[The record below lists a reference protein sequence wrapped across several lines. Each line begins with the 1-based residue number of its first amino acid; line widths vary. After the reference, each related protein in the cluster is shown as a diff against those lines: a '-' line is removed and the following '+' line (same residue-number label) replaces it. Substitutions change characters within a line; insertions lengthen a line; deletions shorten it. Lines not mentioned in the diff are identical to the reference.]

1 MLTYLKE
8 VLGRKENVKVLEQI
22 SDGEINIDPKS
33 DIMKQL
39 KIIDLTEKDLGLIR
53 ALKPIVGE
61 HIDDIV
67 DTFYKNLENEPSL
80 TKIIND
86 NSSTERLKKTLRIHI
101 NEMFEGIIDQ
111 KYVDK
116 RLKIAHIHV
125 KIGLGTKWYL
135 GAFQGLLSS
144 HINAIEKHIKDPEE
158 RLASIHAVSKLFSFE
173 QQLVIEAYDEQ
184 VASIQKDYLD
194 KQKELQMSI
203 SNATQNLAAISEET
217 NASFHQ
223 IVNQVG
229 EIVRLANKGAQLS
242 NDTEKQAHA
251 GKEQLNI
258 QLTNMENIQKASM
271 VIAQDTKELLHTSN
285 EMQDVINIIKNVA
298 DQTNLLSLN
307 ASIEAAHA
315 GEAGKG
321 FTIVANEV
329 RKLAEQTKESVVDVG
344 KLLNDVEV
352 KINKLTETLSEIG
365 AVIHIGNDGIVQ
377 TDKQFEEI
385 LSYTIQT
392 KAQNNDIEKELEKF
406 ENTLNELKGAFEQVT
421 YEADRLSNLST
432 E

>member
-1 MLTYLKE
+1 MLTYLKKVFE
-8 VLGRKENVKVLEQI
+8 RKENVKILEQI
-22 SDGEINIDPKS
+22 PDGKINIDPKS

-39 KIIDLTEKDLGLIR
+39 KIIDLTEKDLGVIR

-61 HIDDIV
+61 HINDIV
-67 DTFYKNLENEPSL
+67 DTFYKNLENESSL
-80 TKIIND
+80 TKIVND

-101 NEMFEGIIDQ
+101 NEMFEGVIDQ

-158 RLASIHAVSKLFSFE
+158 RLASIYAVTKLFSFE
-173 QQLVIEAYDEQ
+173 QQLVIEAYDKR
-184 VASIQKDYLD
+184 VASIQQEYLD
-194 KQKELQMSI
+194 KQKELQISV

-223 IVNQVG
+223 IVNQVS
-229 EIVRLANKGAQLS
+229 EIVRLANTGAQLS

-251 GKEQLNI
+251 GKEQLDN

-271 VIAQDTKELLHTSN
+271 VIAQDTKDLLDTSN

-321 FTIVANEV
+321 FTVVANEV
-329 RKLAEQTKESVVDVG
+329 RKLAEQTKESVVIVSS
-344 KLLNDVEV
+344 LLKNIEEKV
-352 KINKLTETLSEIG
+352 NKLTETLGEIG
-365 AVIHIGNDGIVQ
+365 AVIHIGNDGIVK

-392 KAQNNDIEKELEKF
+392 KSQNNDIEKELEKF
-406 ENTLNELKGAFEQVT
+406 EDTLNELKGAFEQVT
-421 YEADRLSNLST
+421 YEADRLSNLSI